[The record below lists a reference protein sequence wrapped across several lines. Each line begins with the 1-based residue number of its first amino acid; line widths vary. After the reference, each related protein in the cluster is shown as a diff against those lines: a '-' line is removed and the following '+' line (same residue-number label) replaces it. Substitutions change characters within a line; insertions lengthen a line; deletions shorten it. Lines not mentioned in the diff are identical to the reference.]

1 MDWSDSES
9 SSSPP
14 PASDR
19 GLEQTILVRGENGRI
34 GLAVRNRFTPDFPP
48 ELTSQIFLH
57 CLPDTEFIAPNP
69 TSAPLLLGR
78 VCRYW
83 RTVSWATPRLWS
95 SLRID
100 LEKFR
105 QLNDPV
111 RVYNLNLNLSCWIS
125 NARSAPFSIHLTDM
139 DVWPVKRNDTVLS
152 VLKALG
158 ALSAQWRNIYV
169 DIYRKEFRTLLS
181 TLAAEH
187 GFPLLR
193 KLVVTWQVDMRAH
206 REGHKDALRLGD
218 APNLRELH
226 LHQYP
231 TSSVTSIPW
240 ERVTVFQ
247 TTRISMSDCL
257 ELFRCGARFV
267 RYSCNVF
274 PDPDSTGLVP
284 CPLNDTLKTLSLIE
298 IENFEDKNPPR
309 LHPFRILHFLTLPAL
324 DELALAFR
332 YRSLF
337 TWDFSSLTS
346 LASRSSFQLRK
357 LTLNSIPTVADTL
370 LGFIRSIPSL
380 TVDMIC
386 SPGGSERVARL
397 CSFQLDLYQTTVFDF
412 DFFNRDPRS
421 AQLRSETLL
430 EFYIGEERPN
440 IHWINY

>member
-1 MDWSDSES
+1 
-9 SSSPP
+9 
-14 PASDR
+14 
-19 GLEQTILVRGENGRI
+19 
-34 GLAVRNRFTPDFPP
+34 
-48 ELTSQIFLH
+48 
-57 CLPDTEFIAPNP
+57 
-69 TSAPLLLGR
+69 
-78 VCRYW
+78 
-83 RTVSWATPRLWS
+83 
-95 SLRID
+95 
-100 LEKFR
+100 
-105 QLNDPV
+105 
-111 RVYNLNLNLSCWIS
+111 
-125 NARSAPFSIHLTDM
+125 M

-284 CPLNDTLKTLSLIE
+284 CPPNDTLKTLSLIE

-309 LHPFRILHFLTLPAL
+309 LHPFRILHFLTLSAL

-380 TVDMIC
+380 VDLQLELPNSDRFSDVDMIC
-386 SPGGSERVARL
+386 SRLVGDVDFLPNLEQLHMIYRHQRELSTSGLLDMMLWRSGGSERVARL